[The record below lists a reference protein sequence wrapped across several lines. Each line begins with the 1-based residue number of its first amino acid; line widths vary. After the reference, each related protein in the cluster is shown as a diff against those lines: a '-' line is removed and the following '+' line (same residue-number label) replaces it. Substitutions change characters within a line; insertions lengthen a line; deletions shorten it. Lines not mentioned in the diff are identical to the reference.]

1 MIAGLCWALLGMIHV
16 APALALFQPVLIS
29 RLYGME
35 PGSNGFILM
44 HHRAAL
50 FLVILVICVWALLD
64 PDVRRLAAIA
74 AGISM
79 VSFVVIWW
87 RAGSPAALRSIAVAD
102 LIGLPVLALASWQ
115 AFQGAA

>member
-16 APALALFQPVLIS
+16 VPALALFQPALIS

-35 PGSNGFILM
+35 PGSNSFILM